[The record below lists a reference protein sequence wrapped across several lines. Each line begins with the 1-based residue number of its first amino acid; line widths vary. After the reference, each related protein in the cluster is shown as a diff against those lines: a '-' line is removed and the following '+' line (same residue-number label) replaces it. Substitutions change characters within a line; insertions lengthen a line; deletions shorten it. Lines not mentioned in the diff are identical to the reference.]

1 MELGLAGKVV
11 VITGG
16 ATGIGK
22 EAALAF
28 LQEGCQVAV
37 CSRSLGKVD
46 SVVADCKAQGYE
58 ILGRQVDAAS
68 SAELSRFADEVAA
81 AYGGIDIWL
90 NNAGVY
96 PQCPLLEMTEEA
108 WDEIFRINVKGV
120 FVGSR
125 IAASHMACRPQ
136 GGVILNAS
144 SFAAVIPSAGSGAYA
159 ATKAAVGSLTRT
171 LAAELAPKKIRVV
184 AYIPGLIATEMT
196 APVIASKEQAL
207 RQQIA
212 LNRLGDA
219 EEVAKP
225 LVFLASEA
233 ASYIT
238 GVSVEISGG
247 KFAVQNPMYSW

>member
-37 CSRSLGKVD
+37 CSRSQKKVD

-58 ILGRQVDAAS
+58 VLGRQVDAAS
-68 SAELSRFADEVAA
+68 TAELSRFADEVAA

-125 IAASHMACRPQ
+125 IAASHMACACSA
-136 GGVILNAS
+136 VLS
-144 SFAAVIPSAGSGAYA
+144 STHRNHTP
-159 ATKAAVGSLTRT
+159 
-171 LAAELAPKKIRVV
+171 
-184 AYIPGLIATEMT
+184 
-196 APVIASKEQAL
+196 AL
-207 RQQIA
+207 STQ
-212 LNRLGDA
+212 RL
-219 EEVAKP
+219 
-225 LVFLASEA
+225 
-233 ASYIT
+233 
-238 GVSVEISGG
+238 SVC
-247 KFAVQNPMYSW
+247 PMYSGSPSGLPSSPNPW